1 MTWVSCCEN
10 LLKSDLGGRI
20 FDSIKSDWSS
30 DGDGDSMVVVGRRYG
45 GGGVSVRIGLWASV
59 ILLSGLGLKLGLRHR
74 ATAGL

>member
-1 MTWVSCCEN
+1 
-10 LLKSDLGGRI
+10 
-20 FDSIKSDWSS
+20 
-30 DGDGDSMVVVGRRYG
+30 MVVVGRQYGG